1 MRRPRRIVLCE
12 RSESRQRSLRLFLG
26 QDPDIEVAGVFGG
39 LEAMVAGLA
48 DLAPDLVALDLETV
62 GSDVAAAVRL
72 TTEEGRAP
80 VVLLGGG
87 GEGDEKRVATGLAA
101 GALEAIPAARLRFD
115 EPDDV
120 WATALRSRLKRLATI
135 RPNRGDDNEAMADA
149 GPVRR
154 AWRSPTQRYRA
165 VGVGASVG
173 GPSALVELLGE
184 LPGDYPLPMLIVQH
198 MAPGFGTGLADWLN
212 RNVPAPVALAED
224 GAMLGPGIWV
234 APDGVH
240 LRLGPTM
247 RLSLDATTVNGAH
260 RPSLDI
266 LFESLATSL
275 GAEAVGVVLTGMGR
289 DGAEGVRAIG
299 AAGGLTMA
307 QDEASSAVF
316 GMPKAAIDVG
326 VDEVLE
332 LTALARKLTSLR
344 ARRIAE

>member
-12 RSESRQRSLRLFLG
+12 SSESRQRSLRSFLG
-26 QDPDIEVAGVFGG
+26 QDPDIEVAGVFAG

-72 TTEEGRAP
+72 TTEEGGAP

-87 GEGDEKRVATGLAA
+87 GRGDEKRVATGLAA
-101 GALEAIPAARLRFD
+101 GALEAIPDARLRFD
-115 EPDDV
+115 QPDDV
-120 WATALRSRLKRLATI
+120 WATALRSRLKRLASI
-135 RPNRGDDNEAMADA
+135 RLDRGDDRAALD
-149 GPVRR
+149 GGLDRR
-154 AWRSPTQRYRA
+154 AWRSPTRCYRA
-165 VGVGASVG
+165 VGIGASVG
-173 GPSALVELLGE
+173 GPSALVDLLGE

-198 MAPGFGTGLADWLN
+198 MAPGFGIGLADWLN
-212 RNVPAPVALAED
+212 RNVAAPVALAED
-224 GAMLGPGIWV
+224 GGMLRPGIWI

-260 RPSLDI
+260 RPSLDV
-266 LFESLATSL
+266 LFKSLATSL

-299 AAGGLTMA
+299 AVGGLTMA

-326 VDEVLE
+326 VDEVLD
-332 LTALARKLTSLR
+332 LTALAGKLTSLR
-344 ARRIAE
+344 PRRFAE